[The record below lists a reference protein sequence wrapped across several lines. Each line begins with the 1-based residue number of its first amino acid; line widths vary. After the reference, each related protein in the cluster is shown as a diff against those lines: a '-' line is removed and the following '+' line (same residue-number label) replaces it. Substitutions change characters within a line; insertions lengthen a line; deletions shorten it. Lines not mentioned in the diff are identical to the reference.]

1 MLHVAKPR
9 EGQALDTLVSTTVEP
24 TDNERLRLAAV
35 MRYEILDTPPE
46 AAWDR
51 ITALAADLFN
61 VPISIIG
68 FADRDRIWFKSHHGL
83 DATDIGRGAPG
94 RIADML
100 TSIGLRLPADAK
112 ADFRSMIIPHGGGK
126 AGSRFCIAV
135 PLRTSDGYELGTL
148 SVVDRRPIPVDARRT
163 RRLETLAAIVIDQL
177 EVRLASRRAAAQATI
192 MAGENDHRTM
202 NSLQFVASLLN
213 LQSRAVSSSETAGQL
228 TAAAN
233 RVSAVARIHRA
244 FAAEPNAT
252 RLPILAHLRRLCGE
266 LANILESAVD
276 IDGVEASIPTDQ
288 ILALGLITNELVT
301 NAKKHGAGTIKVT
314 FRTGGLG
321 EYELSIL
328 DEGPGLPEGF
338 APDRHTAGSL
348 GMKLVALLANQLR
361 GRLSAGANPAGR
373 GACFRVT
380 FPGS

>member
-1 MLHVAKPR
+1 
-9 EGQALDTLVSTTVEP
+9 
-24 TDNERLRLAAV
+24 
-35 MRYEILDTPPE
+35 
-46 AAWDR
+46 
-51 ITALAADLFN
+51 
-61 VPISIIG
+61 
-68 FADRDRIWFKSHHGL
+68 
-83 DATDIGRGAPG
+83 
-94 RIADML
+94 
-100 TSIGLRLPADAK
+100 
-112 ADFRSMIIPHGGGK
+112 
-126 AGSRFCIAV
+126 
-135 PLRTSDGYELGTL
+135 
-148 SVVDRRPIPVDARRT
+148 
-163 RRLETLAAIVIDQL
+163 
-177 EVRLASRRAAAQATI
+177 
-192 MAGENDHRTM
+192 M

-301 NAKKHGAGTIKVT
+301 NARKHGAGTIKVT

-328 DEGPGLPEGF
+328 DEGPGLPEGI